1 MKSQPMSSR
10 STTTI
15 PWLLLLEIT
24 ANWIQ
29 LWKIVTTTP
38 PPRSHSMSYLQVSGG
53 LAADLLRWSVGAVAE
68 DWGEEMPRSLTGC
81 NLTDENAEL
90 QRKGSGCMHAMPNNN
105 RRMRFYCLTKSQ
117 EGGTEQRKTVLKLC
131 RGDRSNLAVKCLLV
145 GIVERWCRMR
155 RGERSEWSFFWSIRD
170 FIDMASCW

>member
-1 MKSQPMSSR
+1 MAAAAGDNRQLNSIVKDCHDYS
-10 STTTI
+10 STTVAFDVVFAGF
-15 PWLLLLEIT
+15 W
-24 ANWIQ
+24 WFGC
-29 LWKIVTTTP
+29 
-38 PPRSHSMSYLQVSGG
+38 RSFTMIGRCSGWG
-53 LAADLLRWSVGAVAE
+53 LRT
-68 DWGEEMPRSLTGC
+68 EEMPRSLTGC

-90 QRKGSGCMHAMPNNN
+90 QRKGSGCMHAIPNNN

-117 EGGTEQRKTVLKLC
+117 EGGTKQRKTVLKLC